1 MTARLKPVQP
11 AQVRLVSVIDIGSSK
26 ISCIVAR
33 LTPRAQ
39 GRSLKG
45 RSHATQ
51 VLGFGYGQ
59 AMGIKNGIITDLDLA
74 EKSIRAVLSMA
85 EKQAG
90 LTIESIIVN
99 VSAGELG
106 SQAFSASVSLGGQ
119 EVEKADLAKVLKSV
133 NEVSVKKDRSI
144 IHAIPIGFSLDGQ
157 RGVLE
162 PIGMVGESLG
172 VDVVVI
178 SAKTLPMR
186 NIELALNHCHIQVQ
200 AFIATPYASALSTLV
215 DDEAQLGVACVDFG
229 GATTSV
235 SVFNEGKLVYCD
247 SIPMGGDNISLEIA
261 RALSISIED
270 AERIKTIYASVL
282 PGQADER
289 ELIAITPIGA
299 SEGEA
304 PNAITRATLNRI
316 VRPMVEKIL
325 EAVRDRMIF
334 ASMMDVSGRRFVLT
348 GGASELTGLS
358 ELARRILSRHVRM
371 GRPLGI
377 ASLPEEAKGSAFATI
392 AGMLIYPQ
400 ICQHE
405 YIAPNVASVF
415 GGSRGYFSRIGN
427 WLYSNFNKSN

>member
-26 ISCIVAR
+26 ISCVVAR

-51 VLGFGYGQ
+51 VLGFGYGR

-74 EKSIRAVLSMA
+74 EKSIRAVLSIA

-133 NEVSVKKDRSI
+133 NEASVKKDRSI

-157 RGVLE
+157 NGVLE

-186 NIELALNHCHIQVQ
+186 NIELALNRCHIQVQ

-235 SVFNEGKLVYCD
+235 SVFNEGKIVYCD
-247 SIPMGGDNISLEIA
+247 SISMGGDSISLEIA
-261 RALSISIED
+261 RTLSISIED

-316 VRPMVEKIL
+316 VRPMVEEIL

-334 ASMMDVSGRRFVLT
+334 ASMMDISGRRFVLT

-377 ASLPEEAKGSAFATI
+377 ASLPEVAKGSAFATI

-405 YIAPNVASVF
+405 YIAPNVANVF
-415 GGSRGYFSRIGN
+415 GGSRGYFSRVSN
-427 WLYSNFNKSN
+427 WLYNSFTNPN